1 MRSRERAESVIV
13 IFSPSSVPSVLDI
26 IGFFLNLS
34 CSGIDGGRR
43 SVRYEKRKQLQTMFS
58 NVKSQLNLIFW
69 IINAFV

>member
-13 IFSPSSVPSVLDI
+13 IFSPSSVPWVLDI

-43 SVRYEKRKQLQTMFS
+43 SVLMRRGSSCSRPCSLM
-58 NVKSQLNLIFW
+58 
-69 IINAFV
+69 